1 MWDTYV
7 GDKISS
13 NFRKRCYYPL
23 LKKLGIRKLTPHST
37 RHTYASW
44 AVKHGVPPE
53 ILQKILGHAK
63 YMTTAE
69 IYVHSD
75 TKQLVEAVEAASNNC

>member
-1 MWDTYV
+1 M